1 MISDIIMLVGLP
13 FFIFVIL
20 MFHEF
25 GHFVMASIFKVKI
38 DELSLGYGKKVWK
51 RDVEHKP
58 RLVLRRYPI
67 VGRVVLN
74 HESFE
79 STSFIKQ
86 VLVILGGPIFNVIL
100 AFIIMFLA
108 YFLIGQPS
116 QPPAFTAIKV
126 GQVAHQA
133 GLMVDDRVLTLNGK
147 PVTRYEQVSEITSRV
162 PVEPITLEIQRG
174 EESFEVAL
182 TPFEDEYIDIKGIE
196 RLHGILGVIGDHTP
210 IKLESITYINDVEA
224 DDEDHARDLVIA
236 AFDTNIILRLDTTDN
251 REHDYQTTIRSSLN
265 QHLFDEDHK
274 RYEVFYLGAIADNF
288 YHDLSFF
295 ESVGLAFKTTKTMF
309 VNMAKLP
316 TQVFPI
322 DGTKLKPKTI
332 VLDDDIVILNFMF
345 RIAFFIGVMSIVIG
359 FINLIPLPH
368 FDGGQLL
375 LLCAEKCSRSA
386 LTPKRRAIIIMVALF
401 SMYGGLM
408 VANFNKLPLYFDAKI
423 ENLSEWLED
432 S

>member
-1 MISDIIMLVGLP
+1 MLSDIIMLALLP
-13 FFIFVIL
+13 IFIFVIL

-51 RDVEHKP
+51 RDVKYKS
-58 RLVLRRYPI
+58 RFVLRRYPI

-100 AFIIMFLA
+100 AFIVMFLA
-108 YFLIGQPS
+108 YLLIGQPS

-133 GLMVDDRVLTLNGK
+133 GLMVDNRVLTLNGA
-147 PVTRYEQVSEITSRV
+147 PVMRYEQVSEVTSNV
-162 PVEPITLEIQRG
+162 PVEMVTLGIQRG
-174 EESFEVAL
+174 DNVFEVDL
-182 TPFEDEYIDIKGIE
+182 TPFEDGYIDIKGIE

-210 IKLESITYINDVEA
+210 IKLKSITHIDGVEA

-236 AFDTNIILRLDTTDN
+236 AFDKNIILRLDTTDN
-251 REHDYQTTIRSSLN
+251 REHDYQTIIRSTLN

-288 YHDLSFF
+288 YHDLSFS
-295 ESVGLAFKTTKTMF
+295 ESVGLAFNTAKTMF
-309 VNMAKLP
+309 VDMARLP

-332 VLDDDIVILNFMF
+332 VLDDDIVIRNFMF

-375 LLCAEKCSRSA
+375 LLCAEKCSRSV